1 MNIFGQN
8 LHTLDARETV
18 GSRMTDAMRSAG
30 QERIGMQAG
39 SEAAAAADSWKPGQM
54 FSGQITDIT
63 AQDVTILL
71 DNQQLL
77 HARMGEAV
85 ELSIGQQLLFQVKEH
100 QGDQVVIRPME
111 LQRETE
117 QNTAAMKALDAN
129 GLTASERNVGI
140 ANALMEAGMPLDR
153 AHMQKIM
160 QQAVRFPE
168 ADIKQLVA
176 MNRLELPITE
186 ETVRQYAQYTK
197 QEHQL
202 SGQIGQTIQSFLGET
217 EGILQNQTPSEL
229 QAWNQQL
236 MELFGWKPEMGTESI
251 DPKAALAGTEQG
263 KQRLAE
269 QAVPE
274 QQEMDPTAASQSE
287 ETKPAV
293 SKQLLETVRQQ
304 LAEAGLSEEQIK
316 QAVKPQKTAGQ
327 FLAQLTQML
336 QQAPDQE
343 AVSHFM
349 KSGSYLQILEKG
361 IQEEWTLDP
370 KTMKEPQEIDRL
382 YQKLFEQSEKLSEQ
396 LKQFGGNGSSYQEQS
411 GNMRENLQFMQQ
423 LNQQFVYA
431 QLPMRMNEQDA
442 NSELYVYANRK
453 KLQQGKDGVKVLLH
467 LDMPHLGSTDILV
480 RLKDKKL
487 HADFTMADETAVSL
501 VADNMEELAQKLT
514 KKGYVYTNRVEKAV
528 KQTDIAR
535 KEKPVSDPVIDEMFQ
550 QDLVTGQTRYT
561 FDMRG

>member
-8 LHTLDARETV
+8 LHTMDARETI
-18 GSRMTDAMRSAG
+18 GSRMADAMRSAG

-39 SEAAAAADSWKPGQM
+39 SEMAASDGWKPGQM

-85 ELSIGQQLLFQVKEH
+85 ELGIGQQLLFQVKEH
-100 QGDQVVIRPME
+100 QGDQVIIRPME
-111 LQRETE
+111 PQGETE
-117 QNTAAMKALDAN
+117 QNAAAMKALAAN

-153 AHMQKIM
+153 AHMQKVM

-176 MNRLELPITE
+176 MNRLELPVTE
-186 ETVRQYAQYTK
+186 ETIRQYAQYTK

-202 SGQIGQTIQSFLGET
+202 SGQIGKAVQSFLGET

-229 QAWNQQL
+229 QVWNQQL
-236 MELFGWKPEMGTESI
+236 TELFGWKPEMETEPI
-251 DPKAALAGTEQG
+251 DSKVASTGTEQS
-263 KQRLAE
+263 KQGPAE
-269 QAVPE
+269 
-274 QQEMDPTAASQSE
+274 
-287 ETKPAV
+287 PAV
-293 SKQLLETVRQQ
+293 SRQLSEAVRQL
-304 LAEAGLSEEQIK
+304 LAEAGLSEEQIR
-316 QAVKPQKTAGQ
+316 QAVKPQKTTGQ

-343 AVSHFM
+343 AVSRFM
-349 KSGSYLQILEKG
+349 KSGSYLQLLEKG

-528 KQTDIAR
+528 KQTDIDR
-535 KEKPVSDPVIDEMFQ
+535 KERPVSDPVVDEMFQ
-550 QDLVTGQTRYT
+550 QDLTTGQTRYT

>member
-8 LHTLDARETV
+8 LHTMDARETI
-18 GSRMTDAMRSAG
+18 GSRMADAMRSAG

-39 SEAAAAADSWKPGQM
+39 SEMAASDGWKPGQM

-100 QGDQVVIRPME
+100 QGDQVIIRPME
-111 LQRETE
+111 PQGETE
-117 QNTAAMKALDAN
+117 QNAAAMKALAAN

-153 AHMQKIM
+153 AHMQKVM

-168 ADIKQLVA
+168 ADVKQLVA
-176 MNRLELPITE
+176 MNRLELPVTE
-186 ETVRQYAQYTK
+186 ETIRQYAQYTK

-202 SGQIGQTIQSFLGET
+202 SGQIGKAVQSFLGET

-229 QAWNQQL
+229 QVWNQQL
-236 MELFGWKPEMGTESI
+236 TELFGWKPEMETESI
-251 DPKAALAGTEQG
+251 DSKVASTGTEQS
-263 KQRLAE
+263 KQGPAE
-269 QAVPE
+269 
-274 QQEMDPTAASQSE
+274 
-287 ETKPAV
+287 PAV
-293 SKQLLETVRQQ
+293 SRKLSEAVRQL
-304 LAEAGLSEEQIK
+304 LAEAGLSEEQIR
-316 QAVKPQKTAGQ
+316 QAVKPQKTTGQ
-327 FLAQLTQML
+327 FLTQLTQMI

-343 AVSHFM
+343 AVSRFM
-349 KSGSYLQILEKG
+349 KSGSYLQLLEKG

-528 KQTDIAR
+528 KQTDIDR
-535 KEKPVSDPVIDEMFQ
+535 KERPVSDPVVDEMFQ
-550 QDLVTGQTRYT
+550 QDLTTGQTRYT

>member
-8 LHTLDARETV
+8 LHTMDARETI
-18 GSRMTDAMRSAG
+18 GSRMADAMRSAG

-39 SEAAAAADSWKPGQM
+39 SEMAASDGWKQGQM

-100 QGDQVVIRPME
+100 QGDQVIIRPME
-111 LQRETE
+111 PQGETE
-117 QNTAAMKALDAN
+117 QNAAAMKALAAN

-153 AHMQKIM
+153 AHMQKVM

-168 ADIKQLVA
+168 ADVKQLVA
-176 MNRLELPITE
+176 MNRLELPVTE
-186 ETVRQYAQYTK
+186 ETIRQYAQYTK

-202 SGQIGQTIQSFLGET
+202 SGQIGKAVQSFLGEA

-229 QAWNQQL
+229 QVWNQQL
-236 MELFGWKPEMGTESI
+236 TELFGWKPEMGTEQSKQG
-251 DPKAALAGTEQG
+251 PTEP
-263 KQRLAE
+263 
-269 QAVPE
+269 AVLE
-274 QQEMDPTAASQSE
+274 SQEMDPVAASQSE
-287 ETKPAV
+287 ETEPAV
-293 SKQLLETVRQQ
+293 SKQLSEAVRQQ
-304 LAEAGLSEEQIK
+304 LAEAGLSEEQIR
-316 QAVKPQKTAGQ
+316 QAVKPQKTTGQ

-343 AVSHFM
+343 AVSRFM
-349 KSGSYLQILEKG
+349 KSGSYLQLLEKG

-528 KQTDIAR
+528 KQTDIDR
-535 KEKPVSDPVIDEMFQ
+535 KERPVSDPVVDEMLQ
-550 QDLVTGQTRYT
+550 QDLTTGQTRYT

>member
-8 LHTLDARETV
+8 LHTMDARETI
-18 GSRMTDAMRSAG
+18 GSRMADAMRSAG

-39 SEAAAAADSWKPGQM
+39 SEMAASDGWKPGQM

-85 ELSIGQQLLFQVKEH
+85 ALSIGQQLLFQVKEH
-100 QGDQVVIRPME
+100 QGDQVIIRPME
-111 LQRETE
+111 PQGETE
-117 QNTAAMKALDAN
+117 QNVAAMKALAAN

-153 AHMQKIM
+153 AHMQKVM

-168 ADIKQLVA
+168 ADVKQLVA
-176 MNRLELPITE
+176 MNRLELPVTE
-186 ETVRQYAQYTK
+186 ETIRQYAQYTK

-202 SGQIGQTIQSFLGET
+202 SGQIGKAVQSFLGEA

-229 QAWNQQL
+229 QVWNQQL
-236 MELFGWKPEMGTESI
+236 TELFGWKPEMGTEQSKQG
-251 DPKAALAGTEQG
+251 PTEP
-263 KQRLAE
+263 
-269 QAVPE
+269 AVLE
-274 QQEMDPTAASQSE
+274 LQEMDPAAASQSE
-287 ETKPAV
+287 ETEPAV
-293 SKQLLETVRQQ
+293 SKQLSETVRQQ
-304 LAEAGLSEEQIK
+304 LAEAGLSEEQIR
-316 QAVKPQKTAGQ
+316 QAVKPQKTTGQ
-327 FLAQLTQML
+327 FLAPLTQML

-343 AVSHFM
+343 AVSRFM
-349 KSGSYLQILEKG
+349 KSGSYLQLLEKG

-528 KQTDIAR
+528 KQTDIDR
-535 KEKPVSDPVIDEMFQ
+535 KERPVSDPVVDEMFQ
-550 QDLVTGQTRYT
+550 QDLTTGQTRYT

>member
-8 LHTLDARETV
+8 LHTMDARETI
-18 GSRMTDAMRSAG
+18 GSRMADAMRSAG

-39 SEAAAAADSWKPGQM
+39 SEMAASDGWKPGQM

-100 QGDQVVIRPME
+100 QGDQVIIRPME
-111 LQRETE
+111 PQGETE
-117 QNTAAMKALDAN
+117 QNAAAMKALAAN

-153 AHMQKIM
+153 AHMQKVM

-168 ADIKQLVA
+168 ADVKQLVA
-176 MNRLELPITE
+176 MNRLELPVTE
-186 ETVRQYAQYTK
+186 ETIRQYAQYTK

-202 SGQIGQTIQSFLGET
+202 SGQIGKAVQSFLGET

-229 QAWNQQL
+229 QVWNQQL
-236 MELFGWKPEMGTESI
+236 TELFGWKPEMETESI
-251 DPKAALAGTEQG
+251 DSKVASTGTEQS
-263 KQRLAE
+263 KQEPAE
-269 QAVPE
+269 
-274 QQEMDPTAASQSE
+274 
-287 ETKPAV
+287 PAV
-293 SKQLLETVRQQ
+293 SRQLSEAVRQL
-304 LAEAGLSEEQIK
+304 LAEAGLSEEQIR
-316 QAVKPQKTAGQ
+316 QAVKPQKTTGQ

-343 AVSHFM
+343 AVSRFM
-349 KSGSYLQILEKG
+349 KSGSYLQLLEKG

-431 QLPMRMNEQDA
+431 QLPMRMNKQDA

-528 KQTDIAR
+528 KQTDIDQ
-535 KEKPVSDPVIDEMFQ
+535 KERPVSDPVVDEMFQ
-550 QDLVTGQTRYT
+550 QDLTTGQTRYT

>member
-8 LHTLDARETV
+8 LHTMDARETI
-18 GSRMTDAMRSAG
+18 GSRMADAMRSAG

-39 SEAAAAADSWKPGQM
+39 SEMAASDGWKPGQM

-100 QGDQVVIRPME
+100 QGDQVIIRPME
-111 LQRETE
+111 PQGETE
-117 QNTAAMKALDAN
+117 QNAAAMKALAAN

-153 AHMQKIM
+153 AHMQKVM

-168 ADIKQLVA
+168 ADVKQLVA
-176 MNRLELPITE
+176 MNRLELPVTE
-186 ETVRQYAQYTK
+186 ETIRQYAQYTK

-202 SGQIGQTIQSFLGET
+202 SGQIGKAVQSFLGEA

-229 QAWNQQL
+229 QVWNQQL
-236 MELFGWKPEMGTESI
+236 TELFGWKPEMGTEQSKQG
-251 DPKAALAGTEQG
+251 PTEP
-263 KQRLAE
+263 
-269 QAVPE
+269 AVLE
-274 QQEMDPTAASQSE
+274 SQEMDPVAASQSE
-287 ETKPAV
+287 ETEPAV
-293 SKQLLETVRQQ
+293 SKQLSETVRQQ
-304 LAEAGLSEEQIK
+304 LAEAGLSEEQIR
-316 QAVKPQKTAGQ
+316 QAVKPQKTTGQ

-343 AVSHFM
+343 AVSRFM
-349 KSGSYLQILEKG
+349 KSGSYLQLLEKG

-528 KQTDIAR
+528 KQTDIDR
-535 KEKPVSDPVIDEMFQ
+535 KERPVSDPVVDEMFQ
-550 QDLVTGQTRYT
+550 QDLTTGQTRYT

>member
-8 LHTLDARETV
+8 LHTMDARETI
-18 GSRMTDAMRSAG
+18 GSRMADAMRSAG

-39 SEAAAAADSWKPGQM
+39 SEMAASDGWKPGQM

-100 QGDQVVIRPME
+100 QGDQVIIRPME
-111 LQRETE
+111 PQGETE
-117 QNTAAMKALDAN
+117 QNAAAMKALAAN

-153 AHMQKIM
+153 AHMQKVM

-168 ADIKQLVA
+168 ADVKQLVA
-176 MNRLELPITE
+176 MNRLELPVTE
-186 ETVRQYAQYTK
+186 ETIRQYAQYTK

-202 SGQIGQTIQSFLGET
+202 SGQIGKAVQSFLGEA

-229 QAWNQQL
+229 QVWNQQL
-236 MELFGWKPEMGTESI
+236 TELFGWKPEMGTEQS
-251 DPKAALAGTEQG
+251 KQG
-263 KQRLAE
+263 PAE
-269 QAVPE
+269 PAVLEP
-274 QQEMDPTAASQSE
+274 QEMDPAAVSQSE
-287 ETKPAV
+287 ETEPAV
-293 SKQLLETVRQQ
+293 SKQLSEAVRQL
-304 LAEAGLSEEQIK
+304 LAEAGLSEEQIR
-316 QAVKPQKTAGQ
+316 QAVKPQKTTGQ

-343 AVSHFM
+343 AVSRFM
-349 KSGSYLQILEKG
+349 KSGSYLQLLEKG

-528 KQTDIAR
+528 KQTDIDR
-535 KEKPVSDPVIDEMFQ
+535 KERPVSDPVVDEMFQ
-550 QDLVTGQTRYT
+550 QDLTTGQTRYT

>member
-8 LHTLDARETV
+8 LHTMDARETI
-18 GSRMTDAMRSAG
+18 GSRMADAMRSAG

-39 SEAAAAADSWKPGQM
+39 SEMAASDGWKPGQM

-100 QGDQVVIRPME
+100 QGDQVIIRPME
-111 LQRETE
+111 PQGETE
-117 QNTAAMKALDAN
+117 QNAAAMKALAAN

-153 AHMQKIM
+153 AHMQKVM

-168 ADIKQLVA
+168 ADVKQLVA
-176 MNRLELPITE
+176 MNRLELPVTE
-186 ETVRQYAQYTK
+186 ETIRQYVQYTK

-202 SGQIGQTIQSFLGET
+202 SGQIGKAVQSFLGET
-217 EGILQNQTPSEL
+217 EGILQNQIPSEL
-229 QAWNQQL
+229 QVWNQQL
-236 MELFGWKPEMGTESI
+236 TELFGWKPEMETESI
-251 DPKAALAGTEQG
+251 DSKVASTGTEQS
-263 KQRLAE
+263 KQGPVE
-269 QAVPE
+269 
-274 QQEMDPTAASQSE
+274 
-287 ETKPAV
+287 PAV
-293 SKQLLETVRQQ
+293 SRQLSEAVRQQ
-304 LAEAGLSEEQIK
+304 LAEAGLSEEQIR
-316 QAVKPQKTAGQ
+316 QAVKPQKTTGQ
-327 FLAQLTQML
+327 FLVQLTQML

-343 AVSHFM
+343 AVSRFM
-349 KSGSYLQILEKG
+349 KSGSYLQLLEKG

-528 KQTDIAR
+528 KQTDIDR
-535 KEKPVSDPVIDEMFQ
+535 KERPVSDPVVDEMFQ
-550 QDLVTGQTRYT
+550 QDLTTGQTRYT

>member
-8 LHTLDARETV
+8 LHTMDARETI
-18 GSRMTDAMRSAG
+18 GSRMADAMRSAG

-39 SEAAAAADSWKPGQM
+39 SEMAASDGWKPGQM

-100 QGDQVVIRPME
+100 QGDQVIIRPME
-111 LQRETE
+111 PQGETE
-117 QNTAAMKALDAN
+117 QNAAAMKALAAN

-153 AHMQKIM
+153 AHMQKVM

-168 ADIKQLVA
+168 ADVKQLVA
-176 MNRLELPITE
+176 MNRLELPVTE
-186 ETVRQYAQYTK
+186 ETIRQYAQYTK

-202 SGQIGQTIQSFLGET
+202 SGQIGKAVQSFLGET

-229 QAWNQQL
+229 QVWNQQL
-236 MELFGWKPEMGTESI
+236 TELFGWKPEMETESI
-251 DPKAALAGTEQG
+251 DSKVASTGTEQS
-263 KQRLAE
+263 KQGPAE
-269 QAVPE
+269 
-274 QQEMDPTAASQSE
+274 
-287 ETKPAV
+287 PAV
-293 SKQLLETVRQQ
+293 SRQLSEVVRQL
-304 LAEAGLSEEQIK
+304 LAEAGLSEEQIR
-316 QAVKPQKTAGQ
+316 QAVKPQKTTGQ

-343 AVSHFM
+343 AVSRFM
-349 KSGSYLQILEKG
+349 KSGSYLQLLEKG

-528 KQTDIAR
+528 KQTDIDR
-535 KEKPVSDPVIDEMFQ
+535 KERPVSDPVVDEMFQ
-550 QDLVTGQTRYT
+550 QDLTTGQTRYT

>member
-8 LHTLDARETV
+8 LHTMDARETI
-18 GSRMTDAMRSAG
+18 GSRMADAMRSAG

-39 SEAAAAADSWKPGQM
+39 SEMAASDGWKPGQM

-100 QGDQVVIRPME
+100 QGDQVIIRPME
-111 LQRETE
+111 PQGETE
-117 QNTAAMKALDAN
+117 QNAAAMKALAAN

-153 AHMQKIM
+153 AHMQKVM

-168 ADIKQLVA
+168 ADVKQLVA
-176 MNRLELPITE
+176 MNRLELPVTE
-186 ETVRQYAQYTK
+186 ETIRQYAQYTK

-202 SGQIGQTIQSFLGET
+202 SGQIGKAVQSFLGET

-229 QAWNQQL
+229 QVWNQQL
-236 MELFGWKPEMGTESI
+236 TELFGWKPEMETESI
-251 DPKAALAGTEQG
+251 DSKVASTGTEQS
-263 KQRLAE
+263 KQEPAE
-269 QAVPE
+269 
-274 QQEMDPTAASQSE
+274 
-287 ETKPAV
+287 PAV
-293 SKQLLETVRQQ
+293 SRQLSEAVRQL
-304 LAEAGLSEEQIK
+304 LAEAGLSEEQIR
-316 QAVKPQKTAGQ
+316 QAVKPQKTTGQ

-343 AVSHFM
+343 AVSRFM
-349 KSGSYLQILEKG
+349 KSGSYLQLLEKG

-528 KQTDIAR
+528 KQTDIDR
-535 KEKPVSDPVIDEMFQ
+535 KERPVSDPVVDEMFQ
-550 QDLVTGQTRYT
+550 QDLTTGQTRYT

>member
-8 LHTLDARETV
+8 LHTMDARETI
-18 GSRMTDAMRSAG
+18 GSRMADAMRSAG

-39 SEAAAAADSWKPGQM
+39 SEMAASDGWKPGQM

-100 QGDQVVIRPME
+100 QGDQVIIRPME
-111 LQRETE
+111 PQGETE
-117 QNTAAMKALDAN
+117 QNAAAMKALAAN

-153 AHMQKIM
+153 AHMQKVM

-168 ADIKQLVA
+168 ADVKQLVA
-176 MNRLELPITE
+176 MNRLELPVTE
-186 ETVRQYAQYTK
+186 ETIRQYAQYTK

-202 SGQIGQTIQSFLGET
+202 SGQIGKAVQSFLGEA

-229 QAWNQQL
+229 QVWNQQL
-236 MELFGWKPEMGTESI
+236 TELFGWKPEMGTEQSKQG
-251 DPKAALAGTEQG
+251 PTEP
-263 KQRLAE
+263 
-269 QAVPE
+269 AVLEP
-274 QQEMDPTAASQSE
+274 QEMDPAAVSQSE
-287 ETKPAV
+287 EAEPAV
-293 SKQLLETVRQQ
+293 SKQLSEAVRQQ
-304 LAEAGLSEEQIK
+304 LAEAGLSEEQIR
-316 QAVKPQKTAGQ
+316 QAGKPQKTTGQ
-327 FLAQLTQML
+327 FLTQLTQML

-343 AVSHFM
+343 AVSRFM
-349 KSGSYLQILEKG
+349 KSGSYLQLLEKG

-528 KQTDIAR
+528 KQTDIDR
-535 KEKPVSDPVIDEMFQ
+535 KERPVSDPVVDEMLQ
-550 QDLVTGQTRYT
+550 QDLTTGQTRYT

>member
-8 LHTLDARETV
+8 LHTMDARETI
-18 GSRMTDAMRSAG
+18 GSRMADAMRSAG

-39 SEAAAAADSWKPGQM
+39 SEMAASDGWKPGQM

-85 ELSIGQQLLFQVKEH
+85 ELSIGQQLLFQVKEQ
-100 QGDQVVIRPME
+100 QGDQVIIRPME
-111 LQRETE
+111 PQGEIE
-117 QNTAAMKALDAN
+117 QNAAAMKALAAN

-153 AHMQKIM
+153 AHMQKVM

-168 ADIKQLVA
+168 ADVKQLVA
-176 MNRLELPITE
+176 MNRLELPVTE
-186 ETVRQYAQYTK
+186 ETIRQYAQYTK

-202 SGQIGQTIQSFLGET
+202 SGQIGKAVQSFLGEA

-229 QAWNQQL
+229 QVWNQQL
-236 MELFGWKPEMGTESI
+236 TELFGWKPEME
-251 DPKAALAGTEQG
+251 TEQS
-263 KQRLAE
+263 KQGPTE
-269 QAVPE
+269 PAVLE
-274 QQEMDPTAASQSE
+274 SQEMDPVAASQSE
-287 ETKPAV
+287 ETEPAV
-293 SKQLLETVRQQ
+293 SKQLSEAVRQQ
-304 LAEAGLSEEQIK
+304 LAEAGLSEEQIR
-316 QAVKPQKTAGQ
+316 QAVKPQKTTGQ

-343 AVSHFM
+343 AVSRFM
-349 KSGSYLQILEKG
+349 KSGSYLQLLEKG

-528 KQTDIAR
+528 KQTDIDR
-535 KEKPVSDPVIDEMFQ
+535 KERPVSDPVVDEMFQ
-550 QDLVTGQTRYT
+550 QDLTTGQTRYT

>member
-8 LHTLDARETV
+8 LHTMDARETI
-18 GSRMTDAMRSAG
+18 GSRMADAMRSAG

-39 SEAAAAADSWKPGQM
+39 SEMAASDGWKPGQM

-100 QGDQVVIRPME
+100 QGDQVIIRPME
-111 LQRETE
+111 PQGETE
-117 QNTAAMKALDAN
+117 QNAAAMKALAAN

-153 AHMQKIM
+153 AHMQKVM

-168 ADIKQLVA
+168 ADVKQLVA
-176 MNRLELPITE
+176 MNRLELPVTE
-186 ETVRQYAQYTK
+186 ETIRQYAQYTK

-202 SGQIGQTIQSFLGET
+202 SGQIGKVVQSFLGET

-229 QAWNQQL
+229 QVWNQQL
-236 MELFGWKPEMGTESI
+236 TELFGWKPEMETESI
-251 DPKAALAGTEQG
+251 DSKVASTGTEQS
-263 KQRLAE
+263 KQGPAE
-269 QAVPE
+269 
-274 QQEMDPTAASQSE
+274 
-287 ETKPAV
+287 PAV
-293 SKQLLETVRQQ
+293 SRQLSEAVRQL
-304 LAEAGLSEEQIK
+304 LAEAGLSEEQIR
-316 QAVKPQKTAGQ
+316 QAVKPQKTTGQ
-327 FLAQLTQML
+327 FLTQLTQML

-343 AVSHFM
+343 AFSRFM
-349 KSGSYLQILEKG
+349 KSGSYLQLLEKG

-528 KQTDIAR
+528 KQTDIDR
-535 KEKPVSDPVIDEMFQ
+535 KERPVSDPVVDEMFQ
-550 QDLVTGQTRYT
+550 QDLTTGQTRYT

>member
-8 LHTLDARETV
+8 LHTMDARETI
-18 GSRMTDAMRSAG
+18 GSRMADAMRSAG

-39 SEAAAAADSWKPGQM
+39 SEMAASDGWKP
-54 FSGQITDIT
+54 GQITDIT

-100 QGDQVVIRPME
+100 QGDQVIIRPME
-111 LQRETE
+111 PQGETE
-117 QNTAAMKALDAN
+117 QNAAAMKALAAN

-153 AHMQKIM
+153 AHMQKVM

-168 ADIKQLVA
+168 ADVKQLVA
-176 MNRLELPITE
+176 MNRLELPVTE
-186 ETVRQYAQYTK
+186 ETIRQYAQYTK

-202 SGQIGQTIQSFLGET
+202 SGQIGKAVQSFLGET

-229 QAWNQQL
+229 QVWNQQL
-236 MELFGWKPEMGTESI
+236 TELFGWKPEMETESI
-251 DPKAALAGTEQG
+251 DSKVASTGTEQS
-263 KQRLAE
+263 KQGPAE
-269 QAVPE
+269 
-274 QQEMDPTAASQSE
+274 
-287 ETKPAV
+287 PAV
-293 SKQLLETVRQQ
+293 SRKLSEAVRQL
-304 LAEAGLSEEQIK
+304 LAEAGLSEEQIR
-316 QAVKPQKTAGQ
+316 QAVKPQKTTGQ
-327 FLAQLTQML
+327 FLTQLTQMI

-343 AVSHFM
+343 AVSRFM
-349 KSGSYLQILEKG
+349 KSGSYLQLLEKG

-528 KQTDIAR
+528 KQTDIDR
-535 KEKPVSDPVIDEMFQ
+535 KERPVSDPVVDEMFQ
-550 QDLVTGQTRYT
+550 QDLTTGQTRYT

>member
-8 LHTLDARETV
+8 LHTMDARETI
-18 GSRMTDAMRSAG
+18 GSRMADAMRSAG

-39 SEAAAAADSWKPGQM
+39 SEMAASDGWKPGQM

-100 QGDQVVIRPME
+100 QEDQVIIRPME
-111 LQRETE
+111 PQGETE
-117 QNTAAMKALDAN
+117 QNAAAMKALAAN

-153 AHMQKIM
+153 AHMQKVM

-168 ADIKQLVA
+168 ADVKQLVA
-176 MNRLELPITE
+176 MNRLELPVTE
-186 ETVRQYAQYTK
+186 ETIRQYAQYTK

-202 SGQIGQTIQSFLGET
+202 SGQIGKAVQSFLGEA

-229 QAWNQQL
+229 QVWNQQL
-236 MELFGWKPEMGTESI
+236 TELFGWKPEMGTEQS
-251 DPKAALAGTEQG
+251 KQG
-263 KQRLAE
+263 PAE
-269 QAVPE
+269 PAVLEP
-274 QQEMDPTAASQSE
+274 QEMDPAAVSQSE
-287 ETKPAV
+287 ETEPAV
-293 SKQLLETVRQQ
+293 SKQLSEAVRQQ
-304 LAEAGLSEEQIK
+304 LTEAGLSEEQIR
-316 QAVKPQKTAGQ
+316 QAVKPQKTTGQ

-343 AVSHFM
+343 AVSRFM
-349 KSGSYLQILEKG
+349 KSGSYLQLLEKG

-528 KQTDIAR
+528 KQTDIDR
-535 KEKPVSDPVIDEMFQ
+535 KERPVSDPVVDEMFQ
-550 QDLVTGQTRYT
+550 QDLTTGQTRYT

>member
-8 LHTLDARETV
+8 LHTMDARETI
-18 GSRMTDAMRSAG
+18 GSRMADAMRSAG

-39 SEAAAAADSWKPGQM
+39 SEMAASDGWKPGQM

-85 ELSIGQQLLFQVKEH
+85 ELSIGQQLLFQVKEQ
-100 QGDQVVIRPME
+100 QGDQVIIRPME
-111 LQRETE
+111 PQGEIE
-117 QNTAAMKALDAN
+117 QNAAAMKALAAN

-153 AHMQKIM
+153 AHMQKVM

-168 ADIKQLVA
+168 ADVKQLVA
-176 MNRLELPITE
+176 MNRLELPVTE
-186 ETVRQYAQYTK
+186 ETIRQYAQYTK

-202 SGQIGQTIQSFLGET
+202 SGQIGKAVQSFLGEA

-229 QAWNQQL
+229 QVWNQQL
-236 MELFGWKPEMGTESI
+236 TELFGWKPEMGTEQSKQG
-251 DPKAALAGTEQG
+251 PTEP
-263 KQRLAE
+263 
-269 QAVPE
+269 AVLE
-274 QQEMDPTAASQSE
+274 SQEMDPVAASQSE
-287 ETKPAV
+287 ETEPAV
-293 SKQLLETVRQQ
+293 SKQLSEAVRQQ
-304 LAEAGLSEEQIK
+304 LAEAGLSEEQIR
-316 QAVKPQKTAGQ
+316 QAVKPQKTTGQ

-343 AVSHFM
+343 AVSRFM
-349 KSGSYLQILEKG
+349 KSGSYLQLLEKG

-528 KQTDIAR
+528 KQTDIDR
-535 KEKPVSDPVIDEMFQ
+535 KERPVSDPVVDEMFQ
-550 QDLVTGQTRYT
+550 QDLTTGQTRYT

>member
-8 LHTLDARETV
+8 LHTMDARETI
-18 GSRMTDAMRSAG
+18 GSRMADAMRSAG

-39 SEAAAAADSWKPGQM
+39 SEMTASDGWKPGQM

-100 QGDQVVIRPME
+100 QGDQVIIRPME
-111 LQRETE
+111 PQGETE
-117 QNTAAMKALDAN
+117 QNAAAMKALAAN

-153 AHMQKIM
+153 AHMQKVM

-168 ADIKQLVA
+168 ADVKQLVA
-176 MNRLELPITE
+176 MNRLELPVTE
-186 ETVRQYAQYTK
+186 ETIRQYAQYTK

-202 SGQIGQTIQSFLGET
+202 SGQIGKVVQSFLEEA

-229 QAWNQQL
+229 QVWNQQL
-236 MELFGWKPEMGTESI
+236 TELFGWKSEMGTEQS
-251 DPKAALAGTEQG
+251 KQG
-263 KQRLAE
+263 PAE
-269 QAVPE
+269 PAVLEP
-274 QQEMDPTAASQSE
+274 QEMDPAAVSQLE
-287 ETKPAV
+287 EAEPAV
-293 SKQLLETVRQQ
+293 SKQLSETVRQQ
-304 LAEAGLSEEQIK
+304 LAEAGLSEEQIR
-316 QAVKPQKTAGQ
+316 QAVKPQKTTGQ

-343 AVSHFM
+343 AVSCFM
-349 KSGSYLQILEKG
+349 KSGSYLQLLEKG

-370 KTMKEPQEIDRL
+370 KTMKEPQEIDQL

-528 KQTDIAR
+528 KQTDIDR
-535 KEKPVSDPVIDEMFQ
+535 KERPVSDPVVDEMFQ
-550 QDLVTGQTRYT
+550 QDLTTGQTRYT

>member
-8 LHTLDARETV
+8 LHTMDARETI
-18 GSRMTDAMRSAG
+18 GSRMADAMRSAG

-39 SEAAAAADSWKPGQM
+39 SEMAASDGWKPGQM

-100 QGDQVVIRPME
+100 QGDQVIIRPME
-111 LQRETE
+111 PQGETE
-117 QNTAAMKALDAN
+117 QNAAAMKALAAN

-153 AHMQKIM
+153 AHMQKVM

-168 ADIKQLVA
+168 ADVKQLVA
-176 MNRLELPITE
+176 MNRLELPVTE
-186 ETVRQYAQYTK
+186 ETIRQYAQYTK

-202 SGQIGQTIQSFLGET
+202 SGQIGKAVQSFLGET
-217 EGILQNQTPSEL
+217 EGILQNRTPSEL
-229 QAWNQQL
+229 QVWNQQL
-236 MELFGWKPEMGTESI
+236 TELFGWKLEMGTEQSKQG
-251 DPKAALAGTEQG
+251 PTEP
-263 KQRLAE
+263 
-269 QAVPE
+269 AVLE
-274 QQEMDPTAASQSE
+274 SQEMDPVAASQSE
-287 ETKPAV
+287 ETEPAV
-293 SKQLLETVRQQ
+293 SKQLSETVRQQ
-304 LAEAGLSEEQIK
+304 LAEAGLSEEQIR
-316 QAVKPQKTAGQ
+316 QAVKPQKTTGQ

-343 AVSHFM
+343 AVSRFM
-349 KSGSYLQILEKG
+349 KSGSYLQLLEKG

-528 KQTDIAR
+528 KQTDIDR
-535 KEKPVSDPVIDEMFQ
+535 KERPVSDPVVDEMFQ
-550 QDLVTGQTRYT
+550 QDLTTGQTRYT

>member
-8 LHTLDARETV
+8 LHTMDARETI
-18 GSRMTDAMRSAG
+18 GSRMADAMRSAG

-39 SEAAAAADSWKPGQM
+39 SEMAASDGWKPGQM

-100 QGDQVVIRPME
+100 QGDQVIIRPME
-111 LQRETE
+111 PQGETE
-117 QNTAAMKALDAN
+117 QNAAAMKALAAN

-153 AHMQKIM
+153 AHMQKVM

-168 ADIKQLVA
+168 ADVKQLVA
-176 MNRLELPITE
+176 MNRLELPVTE
-186 ETVRQYAQYTK
+186 ETIRQYAQYTK

-202 SGQIGQTIQSFLGET
+202 SGQIGKAVQSFLGEA

-229 QAWNQQL
+229 QVWNQQL
-236 MELFGWKPEMGTESI
+236 TELFGWKPEMGTEQS
-251 DPKAALAGTEQG
+251 KQG
-263 KQRLAE
+263 PAE
-269 QAVPE
+269 PAVLEP
-274 QQEMDPTAASQSE
+274 QEMDPAAVSQSE
-287 ETKPAV
+287 EAEPAV
-293 SKQLLETVRQQ
+293 SKQLSETVRQQ
-304 LAEAGLSEEQIK
+304 LAEAGLSEEQIR
-316 QAVKPQKTAGQ
+316 QAVKPQKTTGQ

-343 AVSHFM
+343 AVSRFM
-349 KSGSYLQILEKG
+349 KSGSYLQLLEKG

-528 KQTDIAR
+528 KQTDIDR
-535 KEKPVSDPVIDEMFQ
+535 KERPVSDPVVDEMLQ
-550 QDLVTGQTRYT
+550 QDLTTGQTRYT

>member
-8 LHTLDARETV
+8 LHTMDARETI
-18 GSRMTDAMRSAG
+18 GSRMADAMRSAG

-39 SEAAAAADSWKPGQM
+39 SEMAASDGWKPGQM

-100 QGDQVVIRPME
+100 QGDQVIIRPME
-111 LQRETE
+111 PQGETE
-117 QNTAAMKALDAN
+117 QNAAAMKALAAN

-153 AHMQKIM
+153 THMQKVM

-168 ADIKQLVA
+168 ADVKQLVA
-176 MNRLELPITE
+176 MNRLELPVTE
-186 ETVRQYAQYTK
+186 ETIRQYAQYTK

-202 SGQIGQTIQSFLGET
+202 SGQIDKAVQSFLGEA

-229 QAWNQQL
+229 QVWNQQL
-236 MELFGWKPEMGTESI
+236 TELFGWKPEMGTEQSKQG
-251 DPKAALAGTEQG
+251 PAELAVLE
-263 KQRLAE
+263 
-269 QAVPE
+269 P
-274 QQEMDPTAASQSE
+274 QEMDPVAASQSE
-287 ETKPAV
+287 ETEPAV
-293 SKQLLETVRQQ
+293 SKQLSETVRQQ
-304 LAEAGLSEEQIK
+304 LAEVGLSEEQIR
-316 QAVKPQKTAGQ
+316 QAVKPQKTTGQ

-343 AVSHFM
+343 AVSRFM
-349 KSGSYLQILEKG
+349 KSGSYLQLLEKG

-528 KQTDIAR
+528 KQTDIDR
-535 KEKPVSDPVIDEMFQ
+535 KERPVSDPVVDEMFQ
-550 QDLVTGQTRYT
+550 QDLTTGQTRYT

>member
-8 LHTLDARETV
+8 LHTMDARETI
-18 GSRMTDAMRSAG
+18 GSRMADAMRSAG

-39 SEAAAAADSWKPGQM
+39 SEMAASDGWKPGQM

-71 DNQQLL
+71 DNQQLF

-100 QGDQVVIRPME
+100 QGDQVIIRPME
-111 LQRETE
+111 PQGETE
-117 QNTAAMKALDAN
+117 QNAAAMKALAAN

-153 AHMQKIM
+153 AHMQKVM

-168 ADIKQLVA
+168 ADVKQLVA
-176 MNRLELPITE
+176 MNRLELPVTE
-186 ETVRQYAQYTK
+186 ETIRQYAQYTK

-202 SGQIGQTIQSFLGET
+202 SGQIGKAVQSFLGEA

-229 QAWNQQL
+229 QVWNQQL
-236 MELFGWKPEMGTESI
+236 TELFGWKPEMGTEQS
-251 DPKAALAGTEQG
+251 KQG
-263 KQRLAE
+263 PAE
-269 QAVPE
+269 PAVLEP
-274 QQEMDPTAASQSE
+274 QEMDPAAVSQSE
-287 ETKPAV
+287 ETEPAV
-293 SKQLLETVRQQ
+293 SRQLSEAVRQQ
-304 LAEAGLSEEQIK
+304 LAEAGLSEEQIR
-316 QAVKPQKTAGQ
+316 QAVKPQKTTGQ

-343 AVSHFM
+343 AVSRFM
-349 KSGSYLQILEKG
+349 KSGSYLQLLEKG

-528 KQTDIAR
+528 KQTDIDR
-535 KEKPVSDPVIDEMFQ
+535 KERPVSDPVVDEMFQ
-550 QDLVTGQTRYT
+550 QDLTTGQTRYT

>member
-8 LHTLDARETV
+8 LHTMDARETI
-18 GSRMTDAMRSAG
+18 GSRMADAMRSAG

-39 SEAAAAADSWKPGQM
+39 SEMAASDGWKPGQM

-100 QGDQVVIRPME
+100 QGDQVIIRPME
-111 LQRETE
+111 PQGETE
-117 QNTAAMKALDAN
+117 QNAAAMKALAAN

-153 AHMQKIM
+153 AHMQKVM

-168 ADIKQLVA
+168 ADVKQLVA
-176 MNRLELPITE
+176 MNRLELPVTE
-186 ETVRQYAQYTK
+186 ETIRQYAQYTK

-202 SGQIGQTIQSFLGET
+202 SGQIGKAVQSFLGET
-217 EGILQNQTPSEL
+217 EGILQNRTPSEL
-229 QAWNQQL
+229 QVWNQQL
-236 MELFGWKPEMGTESI
+236 TELFGWKPEMGTEQSKQG
-251 DPKAALAGTEQG
+251 PTEP
-263 KQRLAE
+263 
-269 QAVPE
+269 AVLE
-274 QQEMDPTAASQSE
+274 SQEMDPVAASQSE
-287 ETKPAV
+287 ETEPAV
-293 SKQLLETVRQQ
+293 SKQLSETVRQQ
-304 LAEAGLSEEQIK
+304 LAEAGLSEEQIR
-316 QAVKPQKTAGQ
+316 QAGKPQKTTGQ

-343 AVSHFM
+343 AVSRFM
-349 KSGSYLQILEKG
+349 KSGSYLQLLEKG

-528 KQTDIAR
+528 KQTDIDR
-535 KEKPVSDPVIDEMFQ
+535 KERPVSDPVVDEMFQ
-550 QDLVTGQTRYT
+550 QDLTTGQTRYT

>member
-8 LHTLDARETV
+8 LHTMDARETI
-18 GSRMTDAMRSAG
+18 GSRMADAMRSAG

-39 SEAAAAADSWKPGQM
+39 SEMAASDGWKPGQM

-100 QGDQVVIRPME
+100 QGDQVIIRPME
-111 LQRETE
+111 PQGETE
-117 QNTAAMKALDAN
+117 QNAAAMKALAAN

-153 AHMQKIM
+153 AHMQKVM

-168 ADIKQLVA
+168 ADVKQLVA
-176 MNRLELPITE
+176 MNRLELPVTE
-186 ETVRQYAQYTK
+186 ETIRQYAQYTK

-202 SGQIGQTIQSFLGET
+202 SGQIGKAVQSFLGET

-229 QAWNQQL
+229 QVWNQQL
-236 MELFGWKPEMGTESI
+236 TELFGWKPEMETESI
-251 DPKAALAGTEQG
+251 DSKVASTGTEQS
-263 KQRLAE
+263 KQGPAE
-269 QAVPE
+269 
-274 QQEMDPTAASQSE
+274 
-287 ETKPAV
+287 PAV
-293 SKQLLETVRQQ
+293 SRKLSEAVRQL
-304 LAEAGLSEEQIK
+304 LAEAGLSEEQIR
-316 QAVKPQKTAGQ
+316 QAVKPQKTTGQ
-327 FLAQLTQML
+327 FLTQLTQMI

-343 AVSHFM
+343 AVSRFM
-349 KSGSYLQILEKG
+349 KSGSYLQLLEKG

-487 HADFTMADETAVSL
+487 HADFTMADETAVSM

-528 KQTDIAR
+528 KQTDIDR
-535 KEKPVSDPVIDEMFQ
+535 KERPVSDPVVDEMFQ
-550 QDLVTGQTRYT
+550 QDLTTGQTRYT

>member
-8 LHTLDARETV
+8 LHTMDARETI
-18 GSRMTDAMRSAG
+18 GSRMADAMRSAG

-39 SEAAAAADSWKPGQM
+39 SEMAASDGWKPGQM

-100 QGDQVVIRPME
+100 QGDQVIIRPME
-111 LQRETE
+111 PQGETE
-117 QNTAAMKALDAN
+117 QNAAAMKALAAN

-153 AHMQKIM
+153 AHMQKVM

-168 ADIKQLVA
+168 ADVKQLVA
-176 MNRLELPITE
+176 MNRLELPVTE
-186 ETVRQYAQYTK
+186 ETIRQYAQYTK

-202 SGQIGQTIQSFLGET
+202 SGQIGKAVQSFLGEA

-229 QAWNQQL
+229 QVWNQQL
-236 MELFGWKPEMGTESI
+236 TELFGWKPEMGTEQSKQG
-251 DPKAALAGTEQG
+251 PTEP
-263 KQRLAE
+263 
-269 QAVPE
+269 AVLE
-274 QQEMDPTAASQSE
+274 SQEMDPAAVSQSE
-287 ETKPAV
+287 ETEPAV
-293 SKQLLETVRQQ
+293 SKQLSETVRQQ
-304 LAEAGLSEEQIK
+304 LAEAGLSEEQIR
-316 QAVKPQKTAGQ
+316 QAVKPQKTTGQ

-343 AVSHFM
+343 AVSRFM
-349 KSGSYLQILEKG
+349 KSGSYLQLLEKG

-528 KQTDIAR
+528 KQTDIDR
-535 KEKPVSDPVIDEMFQ
+535 KERPVSDPVVDEMLQ
-550 QDLVTGQTRYT
+550 QDLTTGQTRYT

>member
-8 LHTLDARETV
+8 LHTMDARETI
-18 GSRMTDAMRSAG
+18 GSRMADAMRSAG

-39 SEAAAAADSWKPGQM
+39 SEMAASDGWKPGQM

-100 QGDQVVIRPME
+100 QGDQVIIRPME
-111 LQRETE
+111 PQGETE
-117 QNTAAMKALDAN
+117 QNAAAMKALAAN

-153 AHMQKIM
+153 AHMQKVM

-168 ADIKQLVA
+168 ADVKQLVA
-176 MNRLELPITE
+176 MNRLELPVTE
-186 ETVRQYAQYTK
+186 ETIRQYAQYTK

-202 SGQIGQTIQSFLGET
+202 SGQIGKAVQSFLGEA

-229 QAWNQQL
+229 QVWNQQL
-236 MELFGWKPEMGTESI
+236 TELFGWKPEMGTEKSKQG
-251 DPKAALAGTEQG
+251 PTEP
-263 KQRLAE
+263 
-269 QAVPE
+269 AVLE
-274 QQEMDPTAASQSE
+274 SQEMDPVAASQSE
-287 ETKPAV
+287 ETEPAV
-293 SKQLLETVRQQ
+293 SKQLSETVRQL
-304 LAEAGLSEEQIK
+304 LAEAGLSEEQIR
-316 QAVKPQKTAGQ
+316 QAGKPQKTTGQ

-336 QQAPDQE
+336 QQAPDQK
-343 AVSHFM
+343 AVSRFM
-349 KSGSYLQILEKG
+349 KSGSYLQLLEKG

-396 LKQFGGNGSSYQEQS
+396 LKQFDGNGSSYQEQS

-528 KQTDIAR
+528 KQTDIDR
-535 KEKPVSDPVIDEMFQ
+535 KERPVSDPVVDEMFQ
-550 QDLVTGQTRYT
+550 QDLTTGQTRYT

>member
-8 LHTLDARETV
+8 LHTMDARETI
-18 GSRMTDAMRSAG
+18 GSRMADAMRSAG

-39 SEAAAAADSWKPGQM
+39 SEMAASDGWKPGQM

-100 QGDQVVIRPME
+100 QGDQVIIRPME
-111 LQRETE
+111 PQGETE
-117 QNTAAMKALDAN
+117 QNAAAMKALAAN

-153 AHMQKIM
+153 AHMQKVM

-168 ADIKQLVA
+168 ADVKQLVA
-176 MNRLELPITE
+176 MNRLELPVTE
-186 ETVRQYAQYTK
+186 ETIRQYAQYTK

-202 SGQIGQTIQSFLGET
+202 SGQIGKAVQSFLGET

-229 QAWNQQL
+229 QVWNQQL
-236 MELFGWKPEMGTESI
+236 TELFGWKPEMETESI
-251 DPKAALAGTEQG
+251 DSKVASTGTEQS
-263 KQRLAE
+263 KQGPAE
-269 QAVPE
+269 
-274 QQEMDPTAASQSE
+274 
-287 ETKPAV
+287 PAV
-293 SKQLLETVRQQ
+293 SRQLSEAVRQQ
-304 LAEAGLSEEQIK
+304 LAEAGLSEEQIR
-316 QAVKPQKTAGQ
+316 QAVKPQKTTGQ

-343 AVSHFM
+343 AVSRFM
-349 KSGSYLQILEKG
+349 KSGSYLQLLEKG

-528 KQTDIAR
+528 KQTDIDR
-535 KEKPVSDPVIDEMFQ
+535 KERPVSDPVVDEMFQ
-550 QDLVTGQTRYT
+550 QDLTTGQTRYT

>member
-8 LHTLDARETV
+8 LHTMDARETI
-18 GSRMTDAMRSAG
+18 GSRMADAMRSAG

-39 SEAAAAADSWKPGQM
+39 SEMAASDGWKPGQM

-100 QGDQVVIRPME
+100 QGDQVIIRPME
-111 LQRETE
+111 PQGETE
-117 QNTAAMKALDAN
+117 QNAAAMKALAAN

-153 AHMQKIM
+153 AHMQKVM

-168 ADIKQLVA
+168 ADVKQLVA
-176 MNRLELPITE
+176 MNRLELPVTE
-186 ETVRQYAQYTK
+186 ETIRQYVQYTK

-202 SGQIGQTIQSFLGET
+202 SGQIGKAVQSFLGET
-217 EGILQNQTPSEL
+217 EGILQNQIPSEL
-229 QAWNQQL
+229 QVWNQQL
-236 MELFGWKPEMGTESI
+236 TELFGWKPEMETESI
-251 DPKAALAGTEQG
+251 DSKVASTGTEQS
-263 KQRLAE
+263 KQGPVE
-269 QAVPE
+269 
-274 QQEMDPTAASQSE
+274 
-287 ETKPAV
+287 PAV
-293 SKQLLETVRQQ
+293 SRQLSEAVRQQ
-304 LAEAGLSEEQIK
+304 LAEAGLSEEQIR
-316 QAVKPQKTAGQ
+316 QAVKPQKTTGQ
-327 FLAQLTQML
+327 FLVQLTQML

-343 AVSHFM
+343 AVSRFM
-349 KSGSYLQILEKG
+349 KSGSYLQLLEKG

-382 YQKLFEQSEKLSEQ
+382 YQKLFEQLEKLSEQ

-528 KQTDIAR
+528 KQTDIDR
-535 KEKPVSDPVIDEMFQ
+535 KERPVSDPVVDEMFQ
-550 QDLVTGQTRYT
+550 QDLTTGQTRYT

>member
-8 LHTLDARETV
+8 LHTMDARETI
-18 GSRMTDAMRSAG
+18 GSRMADAMRSAG

-39 SEAAAAADSWKPGQM
+39 SEMAASDGWKPGQM

-100 QGDQVVIRPME
+100 QGDQVIIRPME
-111 LQRETE
+111 PQGETE
-117 QNTAAMKALDAN
+117 QNAAAMKALAAN

-153 AHMQKIM
+153 AHMQKVM

-168 ADIKQLVA
+168 ADVKQLVA
-176 MNRLELPITE
+176 MNRLELPVTE
-186 ETVRQYAQYTK
+186 ETIRQYAQYTK

-202 SGQIGQTIQSFLGET
+202 SGQIGKAVQSFLGET

-229 QAWNQQL
+229 QVWNQQL
-236 MELFGWKPEMGTESI
+236 TELFGWKPEMETESI
-251 DPKAALAGTEQG
+251 DSKVASTGTEQS
-263 KQRLAE
+263 KQGPAE
-269 QAVPE
+269 
-274 QQEMDPTAASQSE
+274 
-287 ETKPAV
+287 PAV
-293 SKQLLETVRQQ
+293 SRQLSEAVRQL
-304 LAEAGLSEEQIK
+304 LAEAGLSEEQIR
-316 QAVKPQKTAGQ
+316 QAVKPQKTTGQ
-327 FLAQLTQML
+327 FLTQLTQML

-343 AVSHFM
+343 AVSRFM
-349 KSGSYLQILEKG
+349 KSGSYLQLLEKG

-528 KQTDIAR
+528 KQTDIDR
-535 KEKPVSDPVIDEMFQ
+535 KERPVSDPVVDEMFQ
-550 QDLVTGQTRYT
+550 QDLTTGQTRYT

>member
-8 LHTLDARETV
+8 LHTMDARETI
-18 GSRMTDAMRSAG
+18 GSRMADAMRSAG

-39 SEAAAAADSWKPGQM
+39 SEMAASDGWKPGQM

-100 QGDQVVIRPME
+100 QGDQVIIRPME
-111 LQRETE
+111 PQGETE
-117 QNTAAMKALDAN
+117 QNAAAMKALAAN

-153 AHMQKIM
+153 AHMQKVM

-168 ADIKQLVA
+168 ADVKQLVA
-176 MNRLELPITE
+176 MNRLELPVTE
-186 ETVRQYAQYTK
+186 ETIRQYAQYTK

-202 SGQIGQTIQSFLGET
+202 SGQIGKAVQSFLGEA

-229 QAWNQQL
+229 QVWNQQL
-236 MELFGWKPEMGTESI
+236 TELFGWKPEMGTEQS
-251 DPKAALAGTEQG
+251 KQG
-263 KQRLAE
+263 PAE
-269 QAVPE
+269 PAVLEP
-274 QQEMDPTAASQSE
+274 QEMDPAAASQSE
-287 ETKPAV
+287 ETEPAV
-293 SKQLLETVRQQ
+293 SKQLSETVRQQ
-304 LAEAGLSEEQIK
+304 LAEAGLSEEQIR
-316 QAVKPQKTAGQ
+316 QAVKPQKTTGQ

-343 AVSHFM
+343 AVSRFM
-349 KSGSYLQILEKG
+349 KSGSYLQLLEKG

-528 KQTDIAR
+528 KQTDIDR
-535 KEKPVSDPVIDEMFQ
+535 KERPVSDPVVDEMFQ
-550 QDLVTGQTRYT
+550 QDLTTGQTRYT

>member
-8 LHTLDARETV
+8 LHTMDARETI
-18 GSRMTDAMRSAG
+18 GSRMADAMRSAG

-39 SEAAAAADSWKPGQM
+39 SEMAASDGWKPGQM

-100 QGDQVVIRPME
+100 QGDQVIIRPME
-111 LQRETE
+111 PQGETE
-117 QNTAAMKALDAN
+117 QNAAAMKALAAN

-153 AHMQKIM
+153 AHMQKVM

-168 ADIKQLVA
+168 ADVKQLVA
-176 MNRLELPITE
+176 MNRLELPVTE
-186 ETVRQYAQYTK
+186 ETIRQYAQYTK

-202 SGQIGQTIQSFLGET
+202 SGQIGKAVQSFLGET

-229 QAWNQQL
+229 QVWNQQL
-236 MELFGWKPEMGTESI
+236 MELFGWKPEMETESI
-251 DPKAALAGTEQG
+251 DSKVASTGTEQS
-263 KQRLAE
+263 KQGPAE
-269 QAVPE
+269 
-274 QQEMDPTAASQSE
+274 
-287 ETKPAV
+287 PAV
-293 SKQLLETVRQQ
+293 SRQLSEAVRQQ
-304 LAEAGLSEEQIK
+304 LAEAGLSEEQIR
-316 QAVKPQKTAGQ
+316 QAVKPQKTTGQ

-343 AVSHFM
+343 AVSRFM
-349 KSGSYLQILEKG
+349 KSGSYLQLLEKG

-528 KQTDIAR
+528 KQTDIDR
-535 KEKPVSDPVIDEMFQ
+535 KERPVSDPVVDEMFQ
-550 QDLVTGQTRYT
+550 QDLTTGQTRYT

>member
-8 LHTLDARETV
+8 LHTMDARETI
-18 GSRMTDAMRSAG
+18 GSRMADAMRSAG

-39 SEAAAAADSWKPGQM
+39 SEMAASDGWKPGQM

-100 QGDQVVIRPME
+100 QGDQVIIRPME
-111 LQRETE
+111 PQGETE
-117 QNTAAMKALDAN
+117 QNAAAMKALAAN

-153 AHMQKIM
+153 AHMQKVM

-168 ADIKQLVA
+168 ADVKQLVA
-176 MNRLELPITE
+176 MNRLELPVTE
-186 ETVRQYAQYTK
+186 ETIRQYAQYTK

-202 SGQIGQTIQSFLGET
+202 SGQIGKVVQSFLGET

-229 QAWNQQL
+229 QVWNQQL
-236 MELFGWKPEMGTESI
+236 TELFGWKPEMETESI
-251 DPKAALAGTEQG
+251 DSKVASTGTEQS
-263 KQRLAE
+263 KQGPAE
-269 QAVPE
+269 
-274 QQEMDPTAASQSE
+274 
-287 ETKPAV
+287 PAV
-293 SKQLLETVRQQ
+293 SRQLSEAVRQL
-304 LAEAGLSEEQIK
+304 LAEAGLSEEQIR
-316 QAVKPQKTAGQ
+316 QAVKPQKTTGQ
-327 FLAQLTQML
+327 FLTQLTQML

-343 AVSHFM
+343 AFSRFM
-349 KSGSYLQILEKG
+349 KSGSYLQLLEKG

-501 VADNMEELAQKLT
+501 VADNMEELEQKLT

-528 KQTDIAR
+528 KQTDIDR
-535 KEKPVSDPVIDEMFQ
+535 KERPVSDPVVDEMFQ
-550 QDLVTGQTRYT
+550 QDLTTGQTRYT

>member
-8 LHTLDARETV
+8 LHTMDARETI
-18 GSRMTDAMRSAG
+18 GSRMADAMRSAG

-39 SEAAAAADSWKPGQM
+39 SEMAASDGWKPGQM

-100 QGDQVVIRPME
+100 QGDQVIIRPME
-111 LQRETE
+111 PQGETE
-117 QNTAAMKALDAN
+117 QNAAAMKALAAN

-153 AHMQKIM
+153 AHMQKVM

-168 ADIKQLVA
+168 ADVKQLVA
-176 MNRLELPITE
+176 MNRLELPVTE
-186 ETVRQYAQYTK
+186 ETIRQYAQYTK

-202 SGQIGQTIQSFLGET
+202 SGQIGKAVQSFLGET

-229 QAWNQQL
+229 QVWNQQL
-236 MELFGWKPEMGTESI
+236 TELFGWKPEMETESI
-251 DPKAALAGTEQG
+251 DSKVASTGTEQS
-263 KQRLAE
+263 KQGPAE
-269 QAVPE
+269 
-274 QQEMDPTAASQSE
+274 
-287 ETKPAV
+287 PAV
-293 SKQLLETVRQQ
+293 SRQLSEAVRQL
-304 LAEAGLSEEQIK
+304 LAEAGLSEEQIR
-316 QAVKPQKTAGQ
+316 QAVKPQKTTGQ

-343 AVSHFM
+343 AVSRFM
-349 KSGSYLQILEKG
+349 KSGSYLQLLEKG

-528 KQTDIAR
+528 KQTDIDR
-535 KEKPVSDPVIDEMFQ
+535 KERPVSDPVVDEMFQ
-550 QDLVTGQTRYT
+550 QDLTTGQTRYT

>member
-8 LHTLDARETV
+8 LHTMDARETI
-18 GSRMTDAMRSAG
+18 GSRMADAMRSAG

-39 SEAAAAADSWKPGQM
+39 SEMAASDGWKPGQM

-100 QGDQVVIRPME
+100 QGDQVIIRPME
-111 LQRETE
+111 PQGETE
-117 QNTAAMKALDAN
+117 QNAAAMKALAAN

-140 ANALMEAGMPLDR
+140 ANALMEVGMPLDR
-153 AHMQKIM
+153 AHMQKVM

-168 ADIKQLVA
+168 ADVKQLVA
-176 MNRLELPITE
+176 MNRLELPVTE
-186 ETVRQYAQYTK
+186 ETIRQYAQYTK

-202 SGQIGQTIQSFLGET
+202 SGQIGKAVQSFLGET

-229 QAWNQQL
+229 QVWNQQL
-236 MELFGWKPEMGTESI
+236 TELFGWKPEMETESI
-251 DPKAALAGTEQG
+251 DSKVASTGTEQS
-263 KQRLAE
+263 KQGPGE
-269 QAVPE
+269 
-274 QQEMDPTAASQSE
+274 
-287 ETKPAV
+287 PAV
-293 SKQLLETVRQQ
+293 SRQLSEAVRQQ
-304 LAEAGLSEEQIK
+304 LAEAGLSEEQIR
-316 QAVKPQKTAGQ
+316 QAVKPQKTTGQ
-327 FLAQLTQML
+327 FLVQLTQML

-343 AVSHFM
+343 AVSRFM
-349 KSGSYLQILEKG
+349 KSGSYLQLLEKG

-528 KQTDIAR
+528 KQTDIDR
-535 KEKPVSDPVIDEMFQ
+535 KERPVSDPVVDEMFQ
-550 QDLVTGQTRYT
+550 QDLTTGQTRYT

>member
-8 LHTLDARETV
+8 LHTMDARETI
-18 GSRMTDAMRSAG
+18 GSRMADAMRSAG

-39 SEAAAAADSWKPGQM
+39 SEMAASDGWKPGQM

-100 QGDQVVIRPME
+100 QGDQVIIRPME
-111 LQRETE
+111 PQGKTE
-117 QNTAAMKALDAN
+117 QNAAAMKALAAN

-153 AHMQKIM
+153 AHMQKVM

-168 ADIKQLVA
+168 ADVKQLVA
-176 MNRLELPITE
+176 MNRLELPVTE
-186 ETVRQYAQYTK
+186 ETIRQYAQYTK

-202 SGQIGQTIQSFLGET
+202 SGQIGKAVQSFLGET

-229 QAWNQQL
+229 QVWNQQL
-236 MELFGWKPEMGTESI
+236 TELFGWKPEMETESI
-251 DPKAALAGTEQG
+251 DSKVASTGTEQS
-263 KQRLAE
+263 KQGPAE
-269 QAVPE
+269 
-274 QQEMDPTAASQSE
+274 
-287 ETKPAV
+287 PAV
-293 SKQLLETVRQQ
+293 SRQLSEAVRQL
-304 LAEAGLSEEQIK
+304 LAEAGLSEEQIR
-316 QAVKPQKTAGQ
+316 QAVKPQKTTGQ
-327 FLAQLTQML
+327 FLTQLTQML

-343 AVSHFM
+343 AVSRFM
-349 KSGSYLQILEKG
+349 KSGSYLQLLEKG

-528 KQTDIAR
+528 KQTDIDR
-535 KEKPVSDPVIDEMFQ
+535 KERPVSDPVVDEMFQ
-550 QDLVTGQTRYT
+550 QDLTTGQTRYT

>member
-8 LHTLDARETV
+8 LHTMDARETI
-18 GSRMTDAMRSAG
+18 GSRMADAMRSAG

-39 SEAAAAADSWKPGQM
+39 SEMAASDGWKPGQM

-100 QGDQVVIRPME
+100 QGDQVIIRPME
-111 LQRETE
+111 PQGETE
-117 QNTAAMKALDAN
+117 QNAAAMKALAAN

-153 AHMQKIM
+153 AHMQKVM

-168 ADIKQLVA
+168 ADVKQLVA
-176 MNRLELPITE
+176 MNRLELPVTE
-186 ETVRQYAQYTK
+186 ETIRQYAQYTK

-202 SGQIGQTIQSFLGET
+202 SGQIGKAVQSFLGET

-229 QAWNQQL
+229 QVWNQQL
-236 MELFGWKPEMGTESI
+236 TELFGWKPEMETESI
-251 DPKAALAGTEQG
+251 DSKVASTGTEQS
-263 KQRLAE
+263 KQGPAE
-269 QAVPE
+269 
-274 QQEMDPTAASQSE
+274 
-287 ETKPAV
+287 PAV
-293 SKQLLETVRQQ
+293 SRKLSEAVRQL
-304 LAEAGLSEEQIK
+304 LAEAGLSEEQIR
-316 QAVKPQKTAGQ
+316 QAVKPQKTTGQ
-327 FLAQLTQML
+327 FLTQLTQMI

-343 AVSHFM
+343 AVSRFM
-349 KSGSYLQILEKG
+349 KSGSYLQLLEKG

-501 VADNMEELAQKLT
+501 VADNIEELAQKLT

-528 KQTDIAR
+528 KQTDIDR
-535 KEKPVSDPVIDEMFQ
+535 KERPVSDPVVDEMFQ
-550 QDLVTGQTRYT
+550 QDLTTGQTRYT

>member
-8 LHTLDARETV
+8 LHTMDARETI
-18 GSRMTDAMRSAG
+18 GSRMADAMRSAG

-39 SEAAAAADSWKPGQM
+39 SEMAASDGWKPGQM

-100 QGDQVVIRPME
+100 QGDQVIIRPME
-111 LQRETE
+111 PQGETE
-117 QNTAAMKALDAN
+117 QNAAAMKALAAN

-153 AHMQKIM
+153 AHMQKVM

-168 ADIKQLVA
+168 ADVKQLVA
-176 MNRLELPITE
+176 MNRLELPVTE
-186 ETVRQYAQYTK
+186 ETIRQYAQYTK

-202 SGQIGQTIQSFLGET
+202 SGQIGKAVQSFLGET

-229 QAWNQQL
+229 QVWNQQL
-236 MELFGWKPEMGTESI
+236 TELFGWKPEMETESI
-251 DPKAALAGTEQG
+251 DSKVASTGTEQS
-263 KQRLAE
+263 KQGPAE
-269 QAVPE
+269 
-274 QQEMDPTAASQSE
+274 
-287 ETKPAV
+287 PAV
-293 SKQLLETVRQQ
+293 SRQLSEVVRQL
-304 LAEAGLSEEQIK
+304 LAEAGLSGEQIR
-316 QAVKPQKTAGQ
+316 QAVKPQKTTGQ

-343 AVSHFM
+343 AVSRFM
-349 KSGSYLQILEKG
+349 KSVSYLQLLEKG

-528 KQTDIAR
+528 KQTDIDR
-535 KEKPVSDPVIDEMFQ
+535 KERPVSDPVVDEMFQ
-550 QDLVTGQTRYT
+550 QDLTTGQTRYT

>member
-8 LHTLDARETV
+8 LHTMDARETI
-18 GSRMTDAMRSAG
+18 GSRMADAMRSAG
-30 QERIGMQAG
+30 QERIGMQDG
-39 SEAAAAADSWKPGQM
+39 SEMAASDGWKPGQM

-100 QGDQVVIRPME
+100 QGDQVIIRPME
-111 LQRETE
+111 PQGETE
-117 QNTAAMKALDAN
+117 QNAAAMKALAAN

-153 AHMQKIM
+153 AHMQKVM

-168 ADIKQLVA
+168 ADVKQLVA
-176 MNRLELPITE
+176 MNRLELPVTE
-186 ETVRQYAQYTK
+186 ETIRQYAQYTK

-202 SGQIGQTIQSFLGET
+202 SGQIGKAVQSFLGET

-229 QAWNQQL
+229 QVWNQQL
-236 MELFGWKPEMGTESI
+236 TELFGWKPEMETESI
-251 DPKAALAGTEQG
+251 DSKVASTGTEQS
-263 KQRLAE
+263 KQGPAE
-269 QAVPE
+269 
-274 QQEMDPTAASQSE
+274 
-287 ETKPAV
+287 PAV
-293 SKQLLETVRQQ
+293 SRQLSEAVRQL
-304 LAEAGLSEEQIK
+304 LAEAGLSEEQIR
-316 QAVKPQKTAGQ
+316 QAVKPQKTTGQ

-343 AVSHFM
+343 AVSRFM
-349 KSGSYLQILEKG
+349 KSGSYLQLLEKG

-528 KQTDIAR
+528 KQTDIDR
-535 KEKPVSDPVIDEMFQ
+535 KERPVSDPVVDEMFQ
-550 QDLVTGQTRYT
+550 QDLTTGQTRYT